1 MKYGLTNGELEE
13 IKNVFRLTPEIEKAV
28 LFGSRAKG
36 NYQPGS
42 DIDLAVYGKGISFD
56 DFLTLKVK
64 LDELK
69 LMQKV
74 DLVKFESI
82 ENPDFIEHIKR
93 VGITIYNKVAND
105 GKVN

>member
-1 MKYGLTNGELEE
+1 MRYGLTCSELEE
-13 IKNVFRLTPEIEKAV
+13 INAAFRLTPEIEKAV

-56 DFLTLKVK
+56 DFLTLKVR
-64 LDELK
+64 LDDLK

-74 DLVKFESI
+74 DLVKYSSI
-82 ENPDFIEHIKR
+82 ENLDFIEHINR
-93 VGITIYNKVAND
+93 VGIIIYQKE
-105 GKVN
+105 